1 MTAEC
6 TVRES
11 RRDLSEDERLA
22 VLWHRYKTDGARVAR
37 DELALHYRPLVK
49 SVADRVAVSV
59 PRYVDRADLASFGL
73 FGLFDAIDKFDPGR
87 GFRFETYAISR
98 IKGAI
103 LDELRSI
110 DWVPRKLRAHARAVE
125 RAESELQ
132 NRLLRAP
139 SDEEL
144 IAELGVSR
152 DALDRTK
159 ALINASRAQAFEDA
173 VDVMYDVAGSVA
185 SMGNGSDPYQD
196 FDSRDSLTRAMKC
209 LSWREH
215 TVLTSYYIDSMTLAE
230 IGATLGVTES
240 RVCQIHRKAI
250 VRLRAQLEREEAPL
264 AVR

>member
-1 MTAEC
+1 MTAEYRF
-6 TVRES
+6 RETG
-11 RRDLSEDERLA
+11 RDISDDERLA
-22 VLWHRYKTDGARVAR
+22 ELWNRYKADGARDAR
-37 DELALHYRPLVK
+37 DELALYYRPLVK
-49 SVADRVAVSV
+49 SVAERVAVSV

-87 GFRFETYAISR
+87 GFRFETYAINR

-132 NRLLRAP
+132 NRLLRPP
-139 SDEEL
+139 SDDEL

-152 DALDRTK
+152 DALERTK
-159 ALINASRAQAFEDA
+159 VLINASRAHAFEDNI
-173 VDVMYDVAGSVA
+173 DVIYDVDGSVA
-185 SMGNGSDPYQD
+185 SMGNGFDPYQD
-196 FDSRDSLTRAMKC
+196 FDSRDSLYSAMKC
-209 LSWREH
+209 LSWREQ
-215 TVLTSYYIDSMTLAE
+215 TVLMSYYVDSMTLAD
-230 IGATLGVTES
+230 IGTRLGVTES

-250 VRLRAQLEREEAPL
+250 SRLRAQLEREEAPL